1 LVAWILGLPR
11 FQQRNS
17 RPAGNRYRD
26 APRTFLQG
34 QNGHILKALY
44 VKKWSLLVA
53 NGRQFA
59 EFLRQLGK
67 IHGFALIVVGVIL
80 FGLQAMLYMT
90 PKQVV
95 TGPPESPTTKAGH
108 ETYPAPGIL
117 GLVCLTAGVAI
128 LVTRRRA
135 DELEARNAV

>member
-1 LVAWILGLPR
+1 V
-11 FQQRNS
+11 
-17 RPAGNRYRD
+17 
-26 APRTFLQG
+26 
-34 QNGHILKALY
+34 KALY
-44 VKKWSLLVA
+44 AKKWSLLVA
-53 NGRQFA
+53 YGRQFA
-59 EFLRQLGK
+59 EFFRELGK
-67 IHGFALIVVGVIL
+67 IHGFVLIALGVIL

-95 TGPPESPTTKAGH
+95 IGPPETPTTEVGH

-135 DELEARNAV
+135 DEFEARNAV

>member
-1 LVAWILGLPR
+1 M
-11 FQQRNS
+11 
-17 RPAGNRYRD
+17 
-26 APRTFLQG
+26 
-34 QNGHILKALY
+34 KALY
-44 VKKWSLLVA
+44 AKKWSLLVA

-59 EFLRQLGK
+59 EFLQQLGK
-67 IHGFALIVVGVIL
+67 IHGFALIVLGVIL

-95 TGPPESPTTKAGH
+95 TGPPESPTTKVGH

-128 LVTRRRA
+128 LATRRRA
-135 DELEARNAV
+135 DELEAKNAV

>member
-1 LVAWILGLPR
+1 M
-11 FQQRNS
+11 
-17 RPAGNRYRD
+17 
-26 APRTFLQG
+26 
-34 QNGHILKALY
+34 KALFA
-44 VKKWSLLVA
+44 KKWSLLVD
-53 NGRQFA
+53 NGREFA

-67 IHGFALIVVGVIL
+67 IHGFALIALGVIL

-95 TGPPESPTTKAGH
+95 TGAPESPTTKVGH

-128 LVTRRRA
+128 LATRRRA
-135 DELEARNAV
+135 DELEAKNAA

>member
-1 LVAWILGLPR
+1 V
-11 FQQRNS
+11 
-17 RPAGNRYRD
+17 
-26 APRTFLQG
+26 
-34 QNGHILKALY
+34 KALY
-44 VKKWSLLVA
+44 AKKWSLLVA
-53 NGRQFA
+53 KGREFA

-67 IHGFALIVVGVIL
+67 IHGFALIVLGVIL

-95 TGPPESPTTKAGH
+95 TGPPESPTTKVGH

-117 GLVCLTAGVAI
+117 GLVCLTTGVAI

-135 DELEARNAV
+135 DELEAKNAV

>member
-1 LVAWILGLPR
+1 M
-11 FQQRNS
+11 
-17 RPAGNRYRD
+17 
-26 APRTFLQG
+26 
-34 QNGHILKALY
+34 KALY
-44 VKKWSLLVA
+44 AKKWSLLVA

-59 EFLRQLGK
+59 EFFRELGK
-67 IHGFALIVVGVIL
+67 IHGYALIVPGVIL

-95 TGPPESPTTKAGH
+95 TGPPESPTTKVGH

-135 DELEARNAV
+135 DELEAENAV

>member
-1 LVAWILGLPR
+1 M
-11 FQQRNS
+11 
-17 RPAGNRYRD
+17 
-26 APRTFLQG
+26 
-34 QNGHILKALY
+34 KALY
-44 VKKWSLLVA
+44 AQKWSLLVA

-59 EFLRQLGK
+59 EFLRELGK
-67 IHGFALIVVGVIL
+67 IHGFALIALGVIL

-95 TGPPESPTTKAGH
+95 TGPPESPTTKVGH

-117 GLVCLTAGVAI
+117 GLVCLTAGVGI

-135 DELEARNAV
+135 NELKAKNAV